1 MASLS
6 PQIISFNICKTFLE
20 CAWVSLLSGFLYFL
34 HLPRPHTLPTTLE
47 SPVHLPSPGVSLLER

>member
-34 HLPRPHTLPTTLE
+34 HLPRPHTLPTTLFICPHQE
-47 SPVHLPSPGVSLLER
+47 CHS